1 MEETYID
8 KLAMLF
14 SEEMGYSLLDTFTPL
29 QISVCGSDY
38 HEYKR
43 HIYRQDALEV
53 WADIS
58 NTVAGQTN
66 IEREI
71 RNNLAVFDNQ
81 NVSAEI
87 AKARKEQ
94 YIAHLLK
101 ITIANLYQF
110 TGLKDVDLEEYGYY
124 IPGSIQ
130 RPAVRKLHPLTG
142 ETLYPFLY
150 AVSYYFCRMLDG
162 LCKEQIP
169 YISFYSVLKMLGY
182 RKQFAEKFATQ
193 DELRQAVEH
202 GGSERN
208 QLPSAIDTPRAQEC
222 FKRAEE
228 KGYMKKTDTGH
239 EWTFGGNR
247 GKARLAYFLE
257 RVYCPNR
264 EDKMTSGAWRSLEK
278 HFNVTRLDSAANQ
291 NAGIAG
297 TQATVKEW
305 RKKIDEITPKPKAK

>member
-1 MEETYID
+1 
-8 KLAMLF
+8 MLF

-110 TGLKDVDLEEYGYY
+110 TGLKDVDLEEYCYY

-193 DELRQAVEH
+193 NELGQTGEYGGITKNPIPMELCTPAASCWLQKAVKAGFLDENYKPTEKLDTRGKQALFAEMFSEKTGIKCMFKPFETLWSVKRLRQ
-202 GGSERN
+202 
-208 QLPSAIDTPRAQEC
+208 QKY
-222 FKRAEE
+222 KR
-228 KGYMKKTDTGH
+228 
-239 EWTFGGNR
+239 R
-247 GKARLAYFLE
+247 
-257 RVYCPNR
+257 
-264 EDKMTSGAWRSLEK
+264 
-278 HFNVTRLDSAANQ
+278 
-291 NAGIAG
+291 
-297 TQATVKEW
+297 
-305 RKKIDEITPKPKAK
+305 EITGKVNGDGEIIAFFE